1 MSSSF
6 PLKARS
12 TDDISADMAVGY
24 EDSGYLKDCRKE
36 GFLLTRT
43 ITWDQLFSE
52 KSVSLVLR

>member
-12 TDDISADMAVGY
+12 TEDISADTAVGY
-24 EDSGYLKDCRKE
+24 EDSGYLEDCRKE

-43 ITWDQLFSE
+43 IAWDQLFSE
-52 KSVSLVLR
+52 KSVSSVLR